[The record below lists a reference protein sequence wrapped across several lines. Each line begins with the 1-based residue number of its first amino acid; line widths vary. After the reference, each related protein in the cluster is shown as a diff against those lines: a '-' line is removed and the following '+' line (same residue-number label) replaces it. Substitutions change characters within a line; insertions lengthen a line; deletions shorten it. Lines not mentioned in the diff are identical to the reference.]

1 MISYTGLI
9 KLQQNIF
16 TEAEKMK
23 VKNAEEFYKILERKA
38 IYPVFQPIVN
48 LQTGE
53 VAGYEALSRINKQD
67 TNLMISDLFVIAEQM
82 GCVWKLEKL
91 CRNKA
96 LKAAADKPEKAK
108 IFLNVDGNIIQDKS
122 FIQGFTNRKAAK
134 AGVPAS
140 DIVFEITER
149 SDIENYQILQQIMN
163 HYANQGYEIALDDV
177 GSGYSGLNR
186 VVNTS
191 PNYLKADIE
200 LVRDIHKDKKK
211 ELMMKFL
218 LQYCNETG
226 VTLIAEGIE
235 TDAELECL
243 HRLGVHYGQG
253 YFLGRPNKGFE
264 SVSDEAMVVLQQLNT
279 KSQ

>member
-1 MISYTGLI
+1 
-9 KLQQNIF
+9 
-16 TEAEKMK
+16 MK
-23 VKNAEEFYKILERKA
+23 GKKVEELYKILERKA

-53 VAGYEALSRINKQD
+53 VVGYEALSRINKQD

-96 LKAAADKPEKAK
+96 LKVAADKPEKAK
-108 IFLNVDGNIIQDKS
+108 IFFNVDGNIIQDKS

-177 GSGYSGLNR
+177 GAGYSGLNR

-218 LQYCNETG
+218 LQYCNATG
-226 VTLIAEGIE
+226 IILIAEGIE

-264 SVSDEAMVVLQQLNT
+264 SVSEEAMGVLQKLNI
-279 KSQ
+279 KL

>member
-1 MISYTGLI
+1 MIFYTGLI
-9 KLQQNIF
+9 ELQKNIF

-177 GSGYSGLNR
+177 GAGYSGLNR

-200 LVRDIHKDKKK
+200 LVRGIHKDKKK

-243 HRLGVHYGQG
+243 YRLGVHYGQG

-264 SVSDEAMVVLQQLNT
+264 SVSEEAMGVLQKLNI
-279 KSQ
+279 KL